1 MLFHM
6 HWQIGDKMANIPIL
20 YVFILLLSIFI
31 SSISQVMLKK
41 AAMRNY
47 DSKIKEYLNPLV
59 VIAYIMFIG
68 TTFLTVIA
76 YKEIPLSL
84 GPVLETTSYIYI
96 TFFGVKLFE
105 EKLNMKKKIS
115 ILLIIMGI
123 IVYSFG

>member
-1 MLFHM
+1 MT
-6 HWQIGDKMANIPIL
+6 NIPIL

-41 AAMRNY
+41 AAMRDY
-47 DSKIKEYLNPLV
+47 DTKIKEYLNPLV

-68 TTFLTVIA
+68 TTLLTVIA

-105 EKLNMKKKIS
+105 EKLNKQKKIS
-115 ILLIIMGI
+115 MVLIIIGI
-123 IVYSFG
+123 IVYSLFG

>member
-1 MLFHM
+1 
-6 HWQIGDKMANIPIL
+6 MANIPIL